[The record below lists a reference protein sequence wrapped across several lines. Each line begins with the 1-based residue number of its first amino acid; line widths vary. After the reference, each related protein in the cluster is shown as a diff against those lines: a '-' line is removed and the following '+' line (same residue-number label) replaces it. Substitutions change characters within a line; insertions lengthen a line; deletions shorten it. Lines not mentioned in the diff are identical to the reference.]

1 MAKVKTT
8 GLNETLKML
17 ESIERNTDEI
27 LEDVLREGAMIA
39 ADEMRSQIS
48 KLRTSDEYEGGNGK
62 RYAKKS
68 DVQGLLDS
76 LGFAPVRFNNT
87 VVDSNVGFDGYNNN
101 KTKKYPKGHAN
112 RMVANAIN
120 RGTSFMIAQP
130 FINRTKKAAEAKC
143 NQEMQKKLDEEIQK
157 LTK

>member
-1 MAKVKTT
+1 MAKVTTT

-39 ADEMRSQIS
+39 TDEMRSQIS

-76 LGFAPVRFNNT
+76 LGFAPVRFNDT
-87 VVDSNVGFDGYNNN
+87 VVDSNIGFDGYNDNR
-101 KTKKYPKGHAN
+101 TKKYPKGHAN

-143 NQEMQKKLDEEIQK
+143 NEVMQKKLDEEIQK
-157 LTK
+157 ITK

>member
-39 ADEMRSQIS
+39 TDEMRSQIS

-76 LGFAPVRFNNT
+76 LGFAPVRFNDT
-87 VVDSNVGFDGYNNN
+87 VVDSNIGFDGYNDNR
-101 KTKKYPKGHAN
+101 TKKYPKGHAN

-143 NQEMQKKLDEEIQK
+143 NEVMQKKLDEEIQK
-157 LTK
+157 ITK

>member
-39 ADEMRSQIS
+39 TDEMRSQIS

-76 LGFAPVRFNNT
+76 LGFAPVRFNNS
-87 VVDSNVGFDGYNNN
+87 VVDSNIGFDGYNNDR
-101 KTKKYPKGHAN
+101 TKKYPKGHAN
-112 RMVANAIN
+112 RMIANAIN

-143 NQEMQKKLDEEIQK
+143 NEVMQKKLDEEIQK

>member
-39 ADEMRSQIS
+39 TDEMRSQIS

-76 LGFAPVRFNNT
+76 LGFAPVRFNNS
-87 VVDSNVGFDGYNNN
+87 VVDSNIGFDGYNNDR
-101 KTKKYPKGHAN
+101 TQKYPKGHAN
-112 RMVANAIN
+112 RMIANAIN

-143 NQEMQKKLDEEIQK
+143 NEVMQKKLDEEIQK

>member
-39 ADEMRSQIS
+39 TDEMRSQIS

-76 LGFAPVRFNNT
+76 LGFAPVRFNNS
-87 VVDSNVGFDGYNNN
+87 VVDSNVGFDGYNDN

>member
-1 MAKVKTT
+1 MPKLKTT

-17 ESIERNTDEI
+17 ESIEGNTDEI

-39 ADEMRSQIS
+39 TDEMREQIS
-48 KLRTSDEYEGGNGK
+48 NLRTSDEYEGGDGK

-68 DVQGLLDS
+68 DVKGLLDS
-76 LGFAPVRFNNT
+76 LGFAPVRFNDT
-87 VVDSNVGFDGYNNN
+87 VVDSHVGFDGYNND

-112 RMVANAIN
+112 QMIANAIN
-120 RGTSFMIAQP
+120 KGTSFMIAQP
-130 FINRTKKAAEAKC
+130 FINRTKKAAEAKV
-143 NQEMQKKLDEEIQK
+143 NEIMQKKLDEEIQK

>member
-39 ADEMRSQIS
+39 TDEMRSQIS

-76 LGFAPVRFNNT
+76 LGFAPVRFNDS

-143 NQEMQKKLDEEIQK
+143 NEVMQKRLDEEIQK

>member
-39 ADEMRSQIS
+39 TDEMRSQIS

-76 LGFAPVRFNNT
+76 LGFAPVRFNNS
-87 VVDSNVGFDGYNNN
+87 VVDSNIGFDGYNNDR
-101 KTKKYPKGHAN
+101 TKKYPKGHAN
-112 RMVANAIN
+112 RMIANAIN
-120 RGTSFMIAQP
+120 KGTSFMIAQP
-130 FINRTKKAAEAKC
+130 FINRTKKAAEAKV
-143 NQEMQKKLDEEIQK
+143 NEVMQKKLDEEIQK

>member
-39 ADEMRSQIS
+39 TDEMRSQIS

-76 LGFAPVRFNNT
+76 LGFAPVRFNNS
-87 VVDSNVGFDGYNNN
+87 VVDSNVGFDGYNDN

-143 NQEMQKKLDEEIQK
+143 NEVMQKRLDEEIQK

>member
-1 MAKVKTT
+1 MPKMKTT

-17 ESIERNTDEI
+17 ESIEGNTDEI
-27 LEDVLREGAMIA
+27 LEDVLREGAMVTT
-39 ADEMRSQIS
+39 DEMREQIGN
-48 KLRTSDEYEGGNGK
+48 LRTSDEYEGGDGK

-68 DVQGLLDS
+68 DVKGLFDS
-76 LGFAPVRFNNT
+76 LGFAPVRFNDT
-87 VVDSNVGFDGYNNN
+87 VVDSHVGFDGYNND

-112 RMVANAIN
+112 QMIANAIN
-120 RGTSFMIAQP
+120 KGTSFMIAQP

-143 NQEMQKKLDEEIQK
+143 NEMMQKKLDEEIQR

>member
-27 LEDVLREGAMIA
+27 LEDVLREGARIA
-39 ADEMRSQIS
+39 TDEMRSQIS

-76 LGFAPVRFNNT
+76 LGFAPVRFNNS